1 MNNNKQ
7 IAAAVGILLMFLTA
21 LVVTDVARAD
31 AAADKVT
38 ICHATGSESNP
49 YVVNSPSAAGV
60 YNGHIAHQH
69 SEDIIP
75 PFEYKGE
82 TYSQNWDE
90 AGQEIWENGCAVPT
104 ETPDPDPTE
113 TPDPDPTETPDP
125 DPTETP
131 DPDPT
136 ETPDVETSST
146 QAECLGGA
154 LVTTTTDTEGNTTKT
169 TVNGHP
175 ACEQEHADGSPF
187 KEEGM

>member
-113 TPDPDPTETPDP
+113 TPDPDPTETPD
-125 DPTETP
+125 
-131 DPDPT
+131 
-136 ETPDVETSST
+136 VETSST